1 MRLDGLVVVN
11 VKGKLATSDVH
22 MFGANPSW
30 SSRLKIWGE
39 AGVMAEGKKSK
50 TGDKRTTMMFVD
62 YADQESDSVRMW
74 DLATP

>member
-39 AGVMAEGKKSK
+39 AGVMAEGKDSK
-50 TGDKRTTMMFVD
+50 TGD
-62 YADQESDSVRMW
+62 
-74 DLATP
+74 